1 MRTSVVRWL
10 VVLVLLIIAS
20 TSGMAAPGTL
30 PAPALSPRQAEW
42 IERNPTILLGL
53 YDSGWPPFE
62 FVQNGQPQGLGYDY
76 LMLLSRQLGL
86 NVQVRMYRDWAD
98 VLDAACRG
106 EVDVVMNIA
115 LTPGRTRCMVYTSP
129 YAEAPL
135 ALVGRPGDTRA
146 SADPDLTGLRVV
158 TEQEF
163 LTSEQIRSRFPGAR
177 RVIAANTTAALN
189 MVAQGQADVYIGNAH
204 VANAIIRDRKLEG
217 ITLLRPS
224 DLAPERLHFGV
235 PNARQPLAEAL
246 DAALTRLPASQR
258 EAIEKRWLTPLQWS
272 AQSRLVLG

>member
-10 VVLVLLIIAS
+10 VVLVLLITAS
-20 TSGMAAPGTL
+20 TSGMAATGTL

-42 IERNPTILLGL
+42 LERNPTILLGL
-53 YDSGWPPFE
+53 YDSGWPPYE
-62 FVQNGQPQGLGYDY
+62 FVQNGQPKGLGYDY

-146 SADPDLTGLRVV
+146 SADPDLTGLRVGS
-158 TEQEF
+158 EQEI
-163 LTSEQIRSRFPGAR
+163 LTSEQIRSRFPG
-177 RVIAANTTAALN
+177 
-189 MVAQGQADVYIGNAH
+189 
-204 VANAIIRDRKLEG
+204 E
-217 ITLLRPS
+217 
-224 DLAPERLHFGV
+224 APWEV
-235 PNARQPLAEAL
+235 S
-246 DAALTRLPASQR
+246 AS
-258 EAIEKRWLTPLQWS
+258 
-272 AQSRLVLG
+272 

>member
-10 VVLVLLIIAS
+10 VVLVLLITAS
-20 TSGMAAPGTL
+20 TSAVAAPGSL

-62 FVQNGQPQGLGYDY
+62 FVRNGKPDGMGYEY
-76 LMLLSRQLGL
+76 LMLLARQLGL
-86 NVQVRMYRDWAD
+86 NVQVRMYRDWAE

-106 EVDVVMNIA
+106 EVDVVMNIG
-115 LTPGRTRCMVYTSP
+115 LTPGRTRCMVYSVP

-146 SADPDLTGLRVV
+146 SSDPDLTGLRVV

-163 LTSEQIRSRFPGAR
+163 LTSEQVRSRFPGAKRIVASNTAAAINFALSMIASAAR
-177 RVIAANTTAALN
+177 RSALPPTTA
-189 MVAQGQADVYIGNAH
+189 
-204 VANAIIRDRKLEG
+204 
-217 ITLLRPS
+217 LR
-224 DLAPERLHFGV
+224 AP
-235 PNARQPLAEAL
+235 
-246 DAALTRLPASQR
+246 
-258 EAIEKRWLTPLQWS
+258 
-272 AQSRLVLG
+272 